1 MPAISPPDNP
11 FPVLE
16 PAVAAVAEAEVAV
29 DVTVVVASEIDAVIV
44 GNTTPTH
51 LESALEL

>member
-1 MPAISPPDNP
+1 L
-11 FPVLE
+11 LE
-16 PAVAAVAEAEVAV
+16 AAAAAEAEVEGVAV
-29 DVTVVVASEIDAVIV
+29 DVTVLVVREIDAVIV